1 MRRRFAARCASV
13 IVWPRDEVGD
23 IELLALRAVAPCCA
37 ACRYGRFKE
46 VLPVFTE
53 FFRDL

>member
-46 VLPVFTE
+46 VLPVFME
-53 FFRDL
+53 FF